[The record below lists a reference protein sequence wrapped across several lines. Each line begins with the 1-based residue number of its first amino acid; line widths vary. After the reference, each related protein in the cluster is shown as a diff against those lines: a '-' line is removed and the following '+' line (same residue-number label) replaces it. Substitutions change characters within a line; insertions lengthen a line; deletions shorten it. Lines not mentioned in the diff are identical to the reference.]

1 MKRMWTVLAALCLVL
16 ITTDGAR
23 AISSPSGID
32 PRLRFE
38 YEVGRTR
45 QGKPE
50 IQGYIYNDYARPA
63 NNVRMIVETLDESG
77 QVTSLEE
84 KPRHTKSDLA
94 LVGVAAPVDG
104 LGDGAL
110 LALREGGRPRV
121 RHRRERGSADR
132 LVPRARLP
140 RRQRGA
146 AVESA

>member
-16 ITTDGAR
+16 ITADGAR

-38 YEVGRTR
+38 YEVGQTR

-77 QVTSLEE
+77 QVI
-84 KPRHTKSDLA
+84 
-94 LVGVAAPVDG
+94 
-104 LGDGAL
+104 
-110 LALREGGRPRV
+110 GRAYGYV
-121 RHRRERGSADR
+121 FGI
-132 LVPRARLP
+132 VPAFNRTYAGRLP
-140 RRQRGA
+140 A
-146 AVESA
+146 ITLSPLKP

>member
-63 NNVRMIVETLDESG
+63 NNVRMIVETLDENG
-77 QVTSLEE
+77 QVIGRAYGYVFGIVPAFNRTPFNVPLQTAGASYRLTVTLFEW
-84 KPRHTKSDLA
+84 RDL
-94 LVGVAAPVDG
+94 
-104 LGDGAL
+104 
-110 LALREGGRPRV
+110 GG
-121 RHRRERGSADR
+121 GS
-132 LVPRARLP
+132 
-140 RRQRGA
+140 
-146 AVESA
+146 